1 MPIKWSALRVT
12 EAMEMAEEYV
22 NQAIEPLEQAKAV
35 AEAARAIPN
44 LPQYIDQHL
53 LRFMGEIERVIPAIR
68 YAHQS
73 QGSLKAAIQSVRD
86 SIPAN
91 DLEAEKR
98 LARAGAQQSLLV

>member
-12 EAMEMAEEYV
+12 EAMEMAEGYV
-22 NQAIEPLEQAKAV
+22 NEAIEPLEQAKAV

-53 LRFMGEIERVIPAIR
+53 LRFIGEIERVIPAMR
-68 YAHQS
+68 YGQQS
-73 QGSLKAAIQSVRD
+73 QGNLKAAIQSVRD

-98 LARAGAQQSLLV
+98 LAQAGTQQSLLV